1 MVELFKQFEEIVSSS
16 NQDLIQENANVD
28 GVSPMG
34 MMSLFASASAKHFT
48 LEHLLSKDIKQA
60 YLDGYIY
67 IHDLDFYASGTTTCT
82 QIPLAKI
89 LKNGFN
95 TGHGLMREPKTI
107 SSAMS
112 LTSIILQ
119 ANQNMQHGGQSIPC
133 FDYDLAPYVRMTFE
147 RILNL
152 IGELAIGV
160 SEEYIEEKAWDL
172 TEKDVF
178 QACEAFVHNCN
189 SMHSRGGGQ
198 TPFVS
203 INLGTDTSKEGRMIT
218 KNLLLA
224 TQKGLGDGETPIF
237 PIIVFKI
244 KEGIN
249 FNANDPNYDLYRL
262 SLETTSKRLFP
273 NYVFIDAPFNLRYYD
288 GTPKSEIATMGC
300 RTRVIGNVNGEET
313 PVGRGNLSF
322 TTINLPLIA
331 IESKSMD
338 EFWSKL
344 EIFTNLCIKQL
355 YERLIYQSDKTAA
368 HFKFLYG
375 QGGWWNGEELQPHE
389 KLKEILKQ
397 GTLSVGFIGL
407 AEALIQL
414 TGHHHGESKEALK
427 LGYDIVHYLRGKV
440 DQATIEYGLNY
451 SLLATPAESLAG
463 KALRLTRE
471 IHGIL
476 KGVTDREY
484 FTNSFH
490 VPVYYPITAIE
501 KIRIEAPFHNLT
513 NAGHITYIEVD
524 GDAGRNIDA
533 LDTLVRA
540 MQKYGIGYG
549 SINHPVDRCME
560 CSYQG
565 IIDNE
570 CPKCGN
576 KNELQIERIRRITG
590 YLVGSLNRWNSSKQ
604 SEEHDRVKHNMVV
617 DREHTKLSGLQ
628 ENTKCEC

>member
-1 MVELFKQFEEIVSSS
+1 MGVLLEQFKEIVNSS
-16 NQDLIQENANVD
+16 NQDLVQENANVD
-28 GVSPMG
+28 GLSPMG
-34 MMSLFASASAKHFT
+34 MMSLFAAVSAKEFT
-48 LEHLLSKDIKQA
+48 IDQLLSKDVKQA
-60 YLDGYIY
+60 FLDGYIH
-67 IHDLDFYASGTTTCT
+67 IHDLDFYASGTTTCS
-82 QIPLAKI
+82 QIPLAKL
-89 LKNGFN
+89 LKDGFN
-95 TGHGLMREPKTI
+95 TGHGHMREPKSI
-107 SSAMS
+107 SSAMP

-133 FDYDLAPYVRMTFE
+133 FDYDLAPYVQLTFE
-147 RILNL
+147 RKLEL
-152 IGELAIGV
+152 VKELAAGV
-160 SEEYIEEKAWDL
+160 SWEYMEEKAWEL
-172 TEKDVF
+172 TEKEVF

-203 INLGTDTSKEGRMIT
+203 INLGTDTSREGRMIT

-224 TQKGLGDGETPIF
+224 TQNGLGDGETPIF
-237 PIIVFKI
+237 PITVFKI

-249 FNANDPNYDLYRL
+249 FNENDPNYDLYRL

-273 NYVFIDAPFNLRYYD
+273 NYVFIDAPFNLQYYD
-288 GTPKSEIATMGC
+288 GTPESEISTMGC
-300 RTRVIGNVNGEET
+300 RTRVIGNVNGKET
-313 PVGRGNLSF
+313 PIGRGNLSF
-322 TTINLPLIA
+322 TTVNLPLLA

-338 EFWSKL
+338 NFWVKL
-344 EIFTNLCIKQL
+344 ESYTNLSIKQL
-355 YERLIYQSDKTAA
+355 YERYLYQSEKTTT

-375 QGGWWNGEELQPHE
+375 QGVWWNGEELEPHE

-407 AEALIQL
+407 AEALVQL
-414 TGHHHGESKEALK
+414 TGQHHGESEESLK
-427 LGYDIVHYLRGKV
+427 LGYEIIQYLRSKM
-440 DQATIEYGLNY
+440 DQATLDFGLNY

-463 KALRLTRE
+463 KALRLTRKK
-471 IHGIL
+471 HGII

-501 KIRIEAPFHNLT
+501 KIKIEAPFHNLT

-524 GDAGRNIDA
+524 GDASRNIDA
-533 LDTLVRA
+533 LDTIVRA

-549 SINHPVDRCME
+549 SINHPVDRCIE

-576 KNELQIERIRRITG
+576 HDESKIERIRRITG
-590 YLVGSLNRWNSSKQ
+590 YLVGSLNRWNTSKQ
-604 SEEHDRVKHNMVV
+604 SEEHDRVKHQVSSVNGKKKS
-617 DREHTKLSGLQ
+617 TLL
-628 ENTKCEC
+628 ENTKCEY